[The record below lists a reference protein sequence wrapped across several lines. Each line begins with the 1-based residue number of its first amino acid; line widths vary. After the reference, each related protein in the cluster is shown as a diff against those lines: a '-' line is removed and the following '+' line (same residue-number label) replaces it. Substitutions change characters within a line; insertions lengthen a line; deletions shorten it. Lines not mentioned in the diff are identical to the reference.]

1 MKYSL
6 EGHQFA
12 IFGFKLTSDLRYIV
26 SVSNKFITWDV
37 STSDMARQV
46 NPGVDGLM
54 MDLEISPDNRFVA
67 AYTSNNQTVLLNTL
81 VSEYLIIDSPLE
93 ANESVQGI
101 CMFDVSMVIYGQSSW
116 VLFDMSGKQI
126 EKKKTLREV
135 PILKMIMM
143 GKDDYTIIH
152 WSGDMA
158 KPEMAIVT
166 CKVFFIK

>member
-54 MDLEISPDNRFVA
+54 MGLEISPDNRFVA

-81 VSEYLIIDSPLE
+81 ISEYLIIDSPLE
-93 ANESVQGI
+93 IIRRPLVMIIQ
-101 CMFDVSMVIYGQSSW
+101 
-116 VLFDMSGKQI
+116 LQI
-126 EKKKTLREV
+126 K
-135 PILKMIMM
+135 
-143 GKDDYTIIH
+143 
-152 WSGDMA
+152 
-158 KPEMAIVT
+158 
-166 CKVFFIK
+166 

>member
-1 MKYSL
+1 
-6 EGHQFA
+6 
-12 IFGFKLTSDLRYIV
+12 
-26 SVSNKFITWDV
+26 
-37 STSDMARQV
+37 
-46 NPGVDGLM
+46 
-54 MDLEISPDNRFVA
+54 
-67 AYTSNNQTVLLNTL
+67 
-81 VSEYLIIDSPLE
+81 
-93 ANESVQGI
+93 
-101 CMFDVSMVIYGQSSW
+101 MFDLSMVIYGQSSW

-135 PILKMIMM
+135 PILQMIMM

>member
-1 MKYSL
+1 M

-54 MDLEISPDNRFVA
+54 MGLEISPDNRFVA

-135 PILKMIMM
+135 PILQMIMM

-166 CKVFFIK
+166 CKVFFIRIIS